1 MANIQVLGVLCEIRC
16 PGTTAYRWLFLAAL
30 DVFFALSCLI
40 FLFFQFASPFWLQ
53 LQPWICDFTLTFHE
67 FLRLWV
73 ATVHLS
79 LPLRRFS
86 RVSTSNFSR
95 GILNSGY
102 LCNKWRRNRNSGVGP
117 NTIGTGQFGRVG
129 IKSEAK
135 CLILI
140 CVNHDIDELKILNDI
155 HCCL

>member
-40 FLFFQFASPFWLQ
+40 FLFFQFLPRFGCNFSHEYVHLPWL
-53 LQPWICDFTLTFHE
+53 FMSFYE
-67 FLRLWV
+67 FWV

-79 LPLRRFS
+79 LPLRGFS
-86 RVSTSNFSR
+86 RVSTINFSR

-117 NTIGTGQFGRVG
+117 NTIGTGHFGRVG

-135 CLILI
+135 CLVI
-140 CVNHDIDELKILNDI
+140 CVNHDNDEFI
-155 HCCL
+155 